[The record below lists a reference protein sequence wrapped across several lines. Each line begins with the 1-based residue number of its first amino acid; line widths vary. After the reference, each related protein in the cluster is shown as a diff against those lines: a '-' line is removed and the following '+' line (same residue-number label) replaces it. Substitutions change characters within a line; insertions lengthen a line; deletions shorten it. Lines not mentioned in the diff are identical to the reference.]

1 MMEDPGPWFVEGFH
15 LPSDVV
21 HQIVTLLPERDL
33 CALKICSRYWHSVCS
48 SDLLWFQLFRKR
60 WKSADP
66 LTAIS
71 PFLNLHGKER
81 PQLRLCDCSIARP
94 CATHNLYRKPHEGW
108 QVAYRNW
115 HLEMGSRAKAVV
127 ELVKG
132 RTRHESVE
140 VADYQ
145 RGLML
150 LSTTGLELHDV
161 LLYLL
166 NPGQSVLI
174 NLIGL
179 HYCLLHLGI
188 QGEEVKE
195 KLARSKVGERQVCL
209 RWWSIGGWAN
219 GFRRQDEMHVRK
231 VLMSTLTEPDSTP
244 LFHVLDRGTLH
255 EVLRVQ
261 ISADFESSAWVQRDM
276 HSQR

>member
-1 MMEDPGPWFVEGFH
+1 MHWSQPNTHSIRFGRCRDYHGWINLGRTRSILSICMVLYLHRCHWTEKTQCSNFPQTN
-15 LPSDVV
+15 L
-21 HQIVTLLPERDL
+21 QIKL
-33 CALKICSRYWHSVCS
+33 
-48 SDLLWFQLFRKR
+48 Q
-60 WKSADP
+60 
-66 LTAIS
+66 
-71 PFLNLHGKER
+71 
-81 PQLRLCDCSIARP
+81 
-94 CATHNLYRKPHEGW
+94 GW

-188 QGEEVKE
+188 QVCTCS
-195 KLARSKVGERQVCL
+195 KLFYIILSL
-209 RWWSIGGWAN
+209 LIIL
-219 GFRRQDEMHVRK
+219 GFMVN
-231 VLMSTLTEPDSTP
+231 
-244 LFHVLDRGTLH
+244 
-255 EVLRVQ
+255 
-261 ISADFESSAWVQRDM
+261 SSN
-276 HSQR
+276 

>member
-1 MMEDPGPWFVEGFH
+1 M
-15 LPSDVV
+15 
-21 HQIVTLLPERDL
+21 
-33 CALKICSRYWHSVCS
+33 
-48 SDLLWFQLFRKR
+48 
-60 WKSADP
+60 
-66 LTAIS
+66 
-71 PFLNLHGKER
+71 
-81 PQLRLCDCSIARP
+81 
-94 CATHNLYRKPHEGW
+94 
-108 QVAYRNW
+108 
-115 HLEMGSRAKAVV
+115 V

-188 QGEEVKE
+188 QVCTCS
-195 KLARSKVGERQVCL
+195 KLFYIILSL
-209 RWWSIGGWAN
+209 FIIL
-219 GFRRQDEMHVRK
+219 GFMVN
-231 VLMSTLTEPDSTP
+231 
-244 LFHVLDRGTLH
+244 
-255 EVLRVQ
+255 
-261 ISADFESSAWVQRDM
+261 SSN
-276 HSQR
+276 

>member
-1 MMEDPGPWFVEGFH
+1 MDNPTSAEFHSIVSISVLLCLYCISLIVQKGPMCIEFSRTLIAKDLAGAEISHGWTNLGRTRSILSISMVLYLHRCHWTEKTQCSNFPQTN
-15 LPSDVV
+15 L
-21 HQIVTLLPERDL
+21 QIKL
-33 CALKICSRYWHSVCS
+33 
-48 SDLLWFQLFRKR
+48 Q
-60 WKSADP
+60 
-66 LTAIS
+66 
-71 PFLNLHGKER
+71 
-81 PQLRLCDCSIARP
+81 
-94 CATHNLYRKPHEGW
+94 GW

-188 QGEEVKE
+188 QVCICS
-195 KLARSKVGERQVCL
+195 KLFLS
-209 RWWSIGGWAN
+209 
-219 GFRRQDEMHVRK
+219 F
-231 VLMSTLTEPDSTP
+231 
-244 LFHVLDRGTLH
+244 
-255 EVLRVQ
+255 
-261 ISADFESSAWVQRDM
+261 
-276 HSQR
+276 